1 MNTPVALFYSNL
13 KGHFSMN
20 TTEAVMLAREGN
32 ADAISYLYDEYK
44 NGIYYI
50 CLKFMNDEKDAGIV
64 LQYTFFQAFHKL
76 GVLKNPENFGMWLY
90 VIAVSRC
97 RMLLRDKDQTLFS
110 QRGDLEKSSDLKTK
124 FSLKNNR
131 EPKSDVEIDP
141 KLREVVLSA
150 AEDLPE
156 MPHKTALLYFYC
168 RMSTAQIAKI
178 FETDEPAV
186 KAHLMQAASLF
197 KKQMT
202 EKQQDSVL
210 PAEFSNIENIGVIYE
225 REAENVPVPNE
236 LSENIVAT
244 SVTLAA
250 SSAGNMYLEDRDKP
264 QFKAAAGESNIGE
277 KNPTDKKTLPDR
289 QRIAFRNL
297 VTIVIVFLIAAAVI
311 TGAIIVIKLAGDSL
325 AMTTGVTGDDTEPVS
340 AEAGSDSAVP
350 ISSEDVTDEPLTEPV
365 PETTV
370 PPPSE
375 TDPPATT
382 PPVTDAPVTK
392 PAETRPPVTE
402 ALAVT
407 EDPGIWFESDVFA
420 KEVTISKYIG
430 SAKEVDIPPSIGG
443 KPVTK
448 IAPYAFQDNT
458 AIISLKIPSSVK
470 SIGVGAFR
478 GCTSLT
484 SVMFSP
490 GLTEINDYAFL
501 ECSKLTTLKVPSTV
515 TSVGVSAFGSTA
527 WISAQKTSFL
537 TVGDGVLLKYL
548 GSENTVTVPDG
559 IKYISNAF
567 YYKSRVTNI
576 LLPSGVSVIGTYAF
590 CKSPE
595 LRSITMPETITVILK
610 DAIYDCSSLT
620 EIKVKEG
627 SYAETWC
634 KNNGFASLLVYF

>member
-1 MNTPVALFYSNL
+1 MNI
-13 KGHFSMN
+13 
-20 TTEAVMLAREGN
+20 TEAVMLAREGN

-44 NGIYYI
+44 NGVYYI

-97 RMLLRDKDQTLFS
+97 RMLLRDKDQALFP
-110 QRGDLEKSSDLKTK
+110 QREDSEKPSDLKTK

-131 EPKSDVEIDP
+131 ELKHDGEIDP
-141 KLREVVLSA
+141 KLREAVLSA

-156 MPHKTALLYFYC
+156 MPRKTALLYFYC

-178 FETDEPAV
+178 FETEEPAV

-202 EKQQDSVL
+202 EKQQDSIQ
-210 PAEFSNIENIGVIYE
+210 PAEFSNIENIGIIYAY
-225 REAENVPVPNE
+225 EAGNVPVPNE

-250 SSAGNMYLEDRDKP
+250 SSAGNMVLEDKDKP
-264 QFKAAAGESNIGE
+264 QSGTAAGESNIGE
-277 KNPTDKKTLPDR
+277 KVPPDKKTLPDR
-289 QRIAFRNL
+289 RRIAFRNL
-297 VTIVIVFLIAAAVI
+297 ITIVVVFLIAAAVI
-311 TGAIIVIKLAGDSL
+311 TGSIIVIKLAGDSL
-325 AMTTGVTGDDTEPVS
+325 ALTTGVTGENTEPVS
-340 AEAGSDSAVP
+340 AEPGSDSAEP

-370 PPPSE
+370 PPPPE
-375 TDPPATT
+375 TDPPVTT

-402 ALAVT
+402 APAVT
-407 EDPGIWFESDVFA
+407 EDPDIWFESDVFA
-420 KEVTISKYIG
+420 KEVTISKYSG
-430 SAKEVDIPPSIGG
+430 TAKEVDIPPSIGG

-458 AIISLKIPSSVK
+458 TVISVKIPSSVK
-470 SIGVGAFR
+470 SIGVAAFR

-484 SVMFSP
+484 SVMFSS
-490 GLTEINDYAFL
+490 GLTEISDYAFL

-527 WISAQKTSFL
+527 WVSAQKTSFL

-548 GSENTVTVPDG
+548 GSESTVTIPDG

-576 LLPSGVSVIGTYAF
+576 ILPSGVSVIGTYAF

-595 LRSITMPETITVILK
+595 LRSITMPETIAAILK
-610 DAIYDCSSLT
+610 DAIYDCSSLA
-620 EIKVKEG
+620 EIKVKAG

-634 KNNGFASLLVYF
+634 KNNGFASLLINY